1 MAVDLFDSESGRLVG
16 SLSDDQFQELVD
28 AFEEESP
35 VDNDY
40 YISVETVDMLEE
52 DGASPVVVRLLRA
65 ALGEREGAEIR
76 WEKH

>member
-16 SLSDDQFQELVD
+16 SITDDQFQELVD

-40 YISVETVDMLEE
+40 YISGDTVDMLEE
-52 DGASPVVVRLLRA
+52 DGASPAVIRLLRA

>member
-16 SLSDDQFQELVD
+16 SISDDQFQELVD

-35 VDNDY
+35 LDSDY
-40 YISVETVDMLEE
+40 YISVDAVDMLEE
-52 DGASPVVVRLLRA
+52 DGASPAVVRLLRA

-76 WEKH
+76 WERH

>member
-35 VDNDY
+35 VDHDY
-40 YISVETVDMLEE
+40 YISGETVDMLEE